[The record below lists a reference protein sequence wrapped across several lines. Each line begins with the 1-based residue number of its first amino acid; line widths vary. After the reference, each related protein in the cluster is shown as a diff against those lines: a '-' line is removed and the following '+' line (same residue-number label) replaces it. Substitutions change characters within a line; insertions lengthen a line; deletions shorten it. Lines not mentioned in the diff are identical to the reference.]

1 MSEREHPRPNLAGIS
16 NLSGVHVRTE
26 DGNDTVNGAPT
37 VATAATLPLWIYG
50 GDGNDTITGGNGGDT
65 IVPGSGQNVIHE
77 GNGWNSPEIVDDSD
91 GVRSGVN
98 NSFQAGNAFTG
109 GPGFNGSE
117 QIHAKAASSTAA
129 ATWSFANLPATGYY
143 DVYVTWSPQAGAST
157 AAQYVVSDGGA
168 PIEPVDQTICAKPER
183 GSGRRPGR
191 GRVLARFGRLCRDA
205 GQHANR
211 ETGGRPQ
218 RHGPGR
224 CRAARQR
231 RPRAAGNELDHEQ
244 FCRQCRWPACGDL
257 HDHRRRFPALYDR
270 HLPVGRRRAAHKP
283 RGHDRRERFG
293 GPHRRHGR
301 GTQHTLTYD
310 GDLSGLDS
318 GQYYLARLDAYEQ
331 VTETTKADNLS
342 APLSGVF
349 EDSDGSLYAVTGLD
363 GNSHSL
369 TFSQDAA
376 TGDLI
381 VDLDGSAQAFQNA
394 GTINVVAYQGTNSID
409 AAGVNLPM
417 TIYGGDGSD
426 AITGGDG
433 GNTIY
438 GGTAGG
444 NVIYAGAG
452 DDTIYG
458 GGSAGGGHN
467 AIYGGAGSDTI
478 YAGDGG
484 DAITGGTG
492 NDEIYGGTGNDTLT
506 AGSGD
511 NWIQAGSGDD
521 TITGGPDQDWL
532 IAGSGDDVIQ
542 GGSGNEVI
550 EGGSGT
556 DTLIGGGG
564 LDNITGGSG
573 TNFIYGNGQH
583 DVLQG
588 GTGKNYILPAPDAG
602 DNLASIQVEN
612 AGTGTPLGSYS
623 NNGEFTS
630 DGTIDAEGNPVQA
643 DYDPGYGGVW
653 NFADFDSGVRLGES
667 TVTPVAVYA
676 TWATGDPDHELP
688 SGDHWAHDA
697 VYEVRDGST
706 PLGSIPVDQSLAP
719 GSNDPPE
726 PNDRPWTLLGVWNVP
741 FGHTLTVV
749 LYNGSD
755 SAHPDPGGV
764 VCVSDVMIHP
774 LWPTVSIRSTDV
786 TVNSKAVGERRRSTK
801 IGSMPATR
809 SSRPWRAAGQ
819 GPSCN

>member
-1 MSEREHPRPNLAGIS
+1 
-16 NLSGVHVRTE
+16 
-26 DGNDTVNGAPT
+26 
-37 VATAATLPLWIYG
+37 
-50 GDGNDTITGGNGGDT
+50 
-65 IVPGSGQNVIHE
+65 
-77 GNGWNSPEIVDDSD
+77 
-91 GVRSGVN
+91 
-98 NSFQAGNAFTG
+98 
-109 GPGFNGSE
+109 
-117 QIHAKAASSTAA
+117 
-129 ATWSFANLPATGYY
+129 
-143 DVYVTWSPQAGAST
+143 
-157 AAQYVVSDGGA
+157 
-168 PIEPVDQTICAKPER
+168 
-183 GSGRRPGR
+183 
-191 GRVLARFGRLCRDA
+191 
-205 GQHANR
+205 
-211 ETGGRPQ
+211 
-218 RHGPGR
+218 
-224 CRAARQR
+224 
-231 RPRAAGNELDHEQ
+231 
-244 FCRQCRWPACGDL
+244 
-257 HDHRRRFPALYDR
+257 
-270 HLPVGRRRAAHKP
+270 
-283 RGHDRRERFG
+283 
-293 GPHRRHGR
+293 
-301 GTQHTLTYD
+301 
-310 GDLSGLDS
+310 
-318 GQYYLARLDAYEQ
+318 
-331 VTETTKADNLS
+331 
-342 APLSGVF
+342 
-349 EDSDGSLYAVTGLD
+349 
-363 GNSHSL
+363 
-369 TFSQDAA
+369 
-376 TGDLI
+376 
-381 VDLDGSAQAFQNA
+381 
-394 GTINVVAYQGTNSID
+394 
-409 AAGVNLPM
+409 M

-458 GGSAGGGHN
+458 GGGAGGGHN

-774 LWPTVSIRSTDV
+774 LWPTVSIRAMNV
-786 TVNSKAVGERRRSTK
+786 VVNSKAVNADDYRDWVAAFDPIEVPVEGQGNRVEFQLHASIDPLYAQIANLANVSMSNWQAGLNIDPEDSGLELWSSASGGSPLTDADFNQLIASGDYDGPVWVSTATGDDPGLVAGWTQANSLTGQGLATGTRDSSLPFGDAWRYFPCHQSASADLWRSVSTMPHCLRR
-801 IGSMPATR
+801 GG
-809 SSRPWRAAGQ
+809 RAAGFHLHEMSHQ
-819 GPSCN
+819 DTSEVCSRSPSDLARRGQSV